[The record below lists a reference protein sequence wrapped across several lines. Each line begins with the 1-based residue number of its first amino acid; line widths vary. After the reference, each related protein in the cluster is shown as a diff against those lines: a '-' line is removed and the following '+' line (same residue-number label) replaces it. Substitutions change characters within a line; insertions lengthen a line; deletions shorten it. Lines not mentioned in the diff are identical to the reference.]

1 MCFTRGVSKPPKTTR
16 SPEMAN
22 EEKKPQG
29 KQQEVLL
36 TTSAK
41 KKLVKAICQKYH
53 EKLDSKAPR
62 VKRDLN
68 YSQIKDIMY
77 LDDATKDVFKKLV
90 MDDKI
95 DPRDSLEKWR
105 PEVIAEFKSH
115 FKFDASDEDVEDVQI
130 ELGAGYEKW
139 FKENFPESKK
149 KVSPA
154 NIRVSD
160 FLTYM
165 GTTKKDSPLPNLV
178 HHGVVDLT
186 GWRLKDLKMEALN
199 SCREFFGEKKAS

>member
-1 MCFTRGVSKPPKTTR
+1 
-16 SPEMAN
+16 MAAEN
-22 EEKKPQG
+22 KDNKK
-29 KQQEVLL
+29 ELL
-36 TTSAK
+36 TTSGK
-41 KKLVKAICQKYH
+41 KKLVKSICQEYH
-53 EKLDSKAPR
+53 VKLDTKAPR

-68 YSQIKDIMY
+68 YTQIKDVMF
-77 LDDATKDVFKKLV
+77 LKDVTKELFKRLAF
-90 MDDKI
+90 DEKI

-115 FKFDASDEDVEDVQI
+115 FKFDASEEDVEDIQI

-149 KVSPA
+149 RVSPA

-165 GTTKKDSPLPNLV
+165 GTSKKDSPLPNLV
-178 HHGVVDLT
+178 KDGVVDLT
-186 GWRLKDLKMEALN
+186 GWKLKDLKMEALN
-199 SCREFFGEKKAS
+199 SCRNFFGTKAS

>member
-1 MCFTRGVSKPPKTTR
+1 
-16 SPEMAN
+16 MAN
-22 EEKKPQG
+22 ENKDRNNSSNTTK
-29 KQQEVLL
+29 EVL

-41 KKLVKAICQKYH
+41 KKLVKAICQEYH
-53 EKLDSKAPR
+53 SKLDAKAPR

-68 YSQIKDIMY
+68 YSQIKDVMF
-77 LDDATKDVFKKLV
+77 LNDATKEIFKKLAF
-90 MDDKI
+90 DEKI

-105 PEVIAEFKSH
+105 PEVIAEFKGH
-115 FKFDASDEDVEDVQI
+115 FKFDASEEDVEDIQI

-165 GTTKKDSPLPNLV
+165 GTIKKDSPLPNLV
-178 HHGVVDLT
+178 KDGVVDLT
-186 GWRLKDLKMEALN
+186 GWKLKDLKMEALN
-199 SCREFFGEKKAS
+199 NCRTFLGEQKTA